1 MVSGAGPIIR
11 VRDGVSA
18 IDAAQ
23 WDACAGDANPF
34 VSHAFLSIL
43 EESGSVGRGAGWQ
56 PLPLTVESEDGTL
69 IGAAP
74 AYGKS
79 HSQGEYVF
87 DHSWAEAWQRAGRRY
102 YPKIQVAVPFSPVP
116 GPRLLMRSPEIAP
129 FLLGGLAGLVK
140 DNDLSSAHATF
151 VEEGQLSLFR
161 EAGWLIR
168 QDSQFHWTNE
178 GYASF
183 DDFLGQLSSRRRKD
197 IRKERE
203 RARAGLEIVHLS
215 GGDISEAHWDAF
227 WHFYQDTGARK
238 WGRPYLTREFFSM
251 LGERMGDR
259 ALLMFAER
267 AGRPIAGALNLVGA
281 DALFGRYWGASEEVP
296 FLHFELCY
304 YQAID
309 AAIARGLAR
318 VEAGAQGTHKL
329 ARGYR
334 PMPTWSAHFIAD
346 PDFRRAVADFLRRE
360 TAGVESDRNYLEGH
374 TPFRKGGD

>member
-1 MVSGAGPIIR
+1 VSGAGPIIR

-23 WDACAGDANPF
+23 WDACAGDADPF
-34 VSHAFLSIL
+34 VGHAFLSIL
-43 EESGSVGRGAGWQ
+43 EESGSVGRSTGWQ

-102 YPKIQVAVPFSPVP
+102 YPKIQLAVPFSPVP
-116 GPRLLMRSPEIAP
+116 GPRLLMRSPEVAP
-129 FLLGGLAGLVK
+129 FLLGGLAALVR

-203 RARAGLEIVHLS
+203 RACAGLEIVHLS
-215 GGDISEAHWDAF
+215 GGDITEAHWDAF
-227 WHFYQDTGARK
+227 WARGWGTGRCSCSPS
-238 WGRPYLTREFFSM
+238 GT
-251 LGERMGDR
+251 
-259 ALLMFAER
+259 
-267 AGRPIAGALNLVGA
+267 AGR
-281 DALFGRYWGASEEVP
+281 
-296 FLHFELCY
+296 
-304 YQAID
+304 
-309 AAIARGLAR
+309 
-318 VEAGAQGTHKL
+318 
-329 ARGYR
+329 
-334 PMPTWSAHFIAD
+334 
-346 PDFRRAVADFLRRE
+346 
-360 TAGVESDRNYLEGH
+360 
-374 TPFRKGGD
+374 